1 MPQQE
6 QQMMP
11 MRPGPPMAQHQDG
24 YAMQPMM
31 PMMPMMQKQPA
42 PAMASPTG
50 QQYML
55 VPMPMRGI
63 RWPDEMQRMPQMDC
77 PPPCGPSDAVTP
89 PQGIVVKPSGMAGP
103 TDAPRTNRREAP
115 NYSAPEGTPSLQP
128 SSRMENPK
136 YTASDCEPPG
146 PQTLTRAFSVCSGAF
161 RINWTVSAFK
171 LQSGDK
177 NAVSPHFELSFGGH
191 HSSAKFKLM
200 LFPSVSTEGKGGSSF
215 RKSQGKGFI
224 QLKCEADL
232 QDTAGTLKFRL
243 FVGTQPPRGPV
254 THDFSHSAVKGLSK
268 DIETWDLDKSVTNG
282 HFVVGAEI
290 IPTAGW

>member
-77 PPPCGPSDAVTP
+77 PPPCGPSNAEIP

-115 NYSAPEGTPSLQP
+115 KWSDQEATPPLQP

-177 NAVSPHFELSFGGH
+177 NAVSPPFELSFGGPY
-191 HSSAKFKLM
+191 SSTKFKLM
-200 LFPSVSTEGKGGSSF
+200 LFPTVSTEGKGGSSF
-215 RKSQGKGFI
+215 RKSKGKGFI

-268 DIETWDLDKSVTNG
+268 DIETWDLEKSVTNG
-282 HFVVGAEI
+282 YFVVGAEI

>member
-1 MPQQE
+1 
-6 QQMMP
+6 
-11 MRPGPPMAQHQDG
+11 
-24 YAMQPMM
+24 
-31 PMMPMMQKQPA
+31 
-42 PAMASPTG
+42 
-50 QQYML
+50 
-55 VPMPMRGI
+55 
-63 RWPDEMQRMPQMDC
+63 
-77 PPPCGPSDAVTP
+77 
-89 PQGIVVKPSGMAGP
+89 
-103 TDAPRTNRREAP
+103 
-115 NYSAPEGTPSLQP
+115 
-128 SSRMENPK
+128 
-136 YTASDCEPPG
+136 
-146 PQTLTRAFSVCSGAF
+146 
-161 RINWTVSAFK
+161 VSAFK

-243 FVGTQPPRGPV
+243 FVGNQPPRGPV

-268 DIETWDLDKSVTNG
+268 DIETWDLEKSVTNG
-282 HFVVGAEI
+282 YFVVGAEI